1 MNGIKKLIFF
11 YKFFG
16 CMLRD
21 AEVWRNLLPR
31 QELSQVYLAMA
42 IRSFAVSLTSLF
54 VPLYLYKELGYT
66 LQETLLFFVFY
77 ALMFA
82 ISTPI
87 AAKFCARYGMKH
99 CVLLSVPFYVGYI
112 ILLQLLPVMKTPLI
126 LISALS
132 GVSLALYWMGM
143 NLMFQCVTDHKHRGE
158 QVGKQM
164 GVTILATMIGPVMGG
179 AIIEY
184 AGFTFLFVMAT
195 VFLLLGAGILFLS
208 KDKHI
213 PYHFSV
219 RQLFNKKHW
228 GDSLYF
234 VSKGTRVM
242 AEGVVW
248 PLMVFMIL
256 GSYVSL
262 GLMGTVFSFVSVI
275 LVWVVGKYSDHKD
288 KRVIVWWSTGFESLT
303 WFLRALVN
311 SVSSVFGISILAG
324 VTEGVKNAP
333 MGALECDKAYGEIA
347 HYYVVREIYICLGRM
362 LLLLIVLMVDN
373 LQAGMLFQGFFALAA
388 LWF

>member
-1 MNGIKKLIFF
+1 MF
-11 YKFFG
+11 
-16 CMLRD
+16 RD
-21 AEVWRNLLPR
+21 VEVWRGLLPR
-31 QELSQVYLAMA
+31 QELTQVYLAMA

-66 LQETLLFFVFY
+66 LQQTLLFFVFY
-77 ALMFA
+77 SLIFA
-82 ISTPI
+82 ICTPV
-87 AAKFCARYGMKH
+87 AAKFCARYGVKH
-99 CVLLSVPFYVGYI
+99 GVLLSVPFYVGYI

-126 LISALS
+126 LISTLL
-132 GVSLALYWMGM
+132 GISLALYWMGM
-143 NLMFQCVTDHKHRGE
+143 NLVFQCVTDHKHRGE

-164 GVTILATMIGPVMGG
+164 GVSILATMAGPVMGG
-179 AIIEY
+179 LIIESL
-184 AGFTFLFVMAT
+184 GFTFLFVIAT
-195 VFLLLGAGILFLS
+195 FFLIIGAGILFLS

-219 RQLFNKKHW
+219 RRLFDKKHW
-228 GDSLYF
+228 GDSIYF

-248 PLMVFMIL
+248 PLMVFTIV
-256 GSYVSL
+256 GNYVSL
-262 GLMGTVFSFVSVI
+262 GLMGTVFSLVSAV

-288 KRVIVWWSTGFESLT
+288 KRMIVWWSCGFESLT
-303 WFLRALVN
+303 WFLRALVS
-311 SVSSVFGISILAG
+311 SVSGVFGISILAG

-333 MGALECDKAYGEIA
+333 LGALECDKARGEIA

-362 LLLLIVLMVDN
+362 LLLMIVLMVDS
-373 LQAGMLFQGFFALAA
+373 LHAGMLFQGFFALAA